1 MKLKVVKMNEFLLNC
16 LKEIAN
22 GAQAIQL
29 AIIAYIAYVE
39 GSNDASVAPPPQE
52 LKQLAQLIIPQE
64 KQDTSEIKGC
74 SEQVEQEE
82 IISVSFT
89 EKELFYMPLQFRKEY
104 RMDGTVVRCRKR
116 PTGYNKFTYEMR
128 YRRDG
133 YNVTATAKSLEEC
146 KSKFLAKLKEA
157 DKQKQIAKT
166 ENEKSKFGNFALYYF
181 ETFKKRRVTEETYKT
196 DFRRLNVYLMP
207 CFKDKEL
214 KSITPGDCQTL
225 IDSYANQGKGK
236 TAEEIH
242 SILNQI
248 FKGAI
253 KHNLIAQNPIDLV
266 VKEKHEREH
275 GKAFTLEEEA
285 SFISA
290 LKSNSYAPI
299 FITALYTGMR
309 PNEYEH
315 AEFKDNFIITK
326 NSKRKKGKIEYK
338 KIPIHPMLAPYINDS
353 FIKSYNALKK
363 SALCTFRENFYK
375 IIEQTT
381 LTHAKLYDLRT
392 TFYTRCQ
399 MCGVSEPARNE
410 FVGHSGGILKD
421 TYTDLPDSYLK
432 SEGEKLN
439 YPLMVSAP

>member
-1 MKLKVVKMNEFLLNC
+1 MNNEFLTNC
-16 LKEIAN
+16 IKEIAN
-22 GAQAIQL
+22 NLNNIQL
-29 AIIAYIAYVE
+29 MLIACVGYMQGSQDGANSALNPQTELISIDESNTEENGLEAKEKHDISEINGCKGISENVE
-39 GSNDASVAPPPQE
+39 FTFTNQE
-52 LKQLAQLIIPQE
+52 LTK
-64 KQDTSEIKGC
+64 
-74 SEQVEQEE
+74 
-82 IISVSFT
+82 
-89 EKELFYMPLQFRKEY
+89 MPLQFRKEY
-104 RMDGTVVRCRKR
+104 RIDGSVVRCRKR
-116 PTGYNKFTYEMR
+116 PTGLNKFTYEMR

-133 YNVTATAKSLEEC
+133 YNVTATAKTLEEC
-146 KSKFLAKLKEA
+146 KAKFLAKLKEA

-166 ENEKSKFGNFALYYF
+166 ENEKSKFGNFAIYYF

-207 CFKDKEL
+207 RFKDKEL
-214 KSITPGDCQTL
+214 KSITPSDCQTL
-225 IDSYANQGKGK
+225 IDSYLNQGKGK

-253 KHNLIAQNPIDLV
+253 KHNLITQNPIDLV

-338 KIPIHPMLAPYINDS
+338 KIPIHPMIAPYINDS
-353 FIKSYNALKK
+353 LIKGYNALKK
-363 SALCTFRENFYK
+363 PAL
-375 IIEQTT
+375 
-381 LTHAKLYDLRT
+381 
-392 TFYTRCQ
+392 
-399 MCGVSEPARNE
+399 
-410 FVGHSGGILKD
+410 
-421 TYTDLPDSYLK
+421 
-432 SEGEKLN
+432 
-439 YPLMVSAP
+439 

>member
-1 MKLKVVKMNEFLLNC
+1 MTQFEFECLQELLHS
-16 LKEIAN
+16 LQRAEMS
-22 GAQAIQL
+22 L
-29 AIIAYIAYVE
+29 IAYLGYAKGME
-39 GSNDASVAPPPQE
+39 DGKRNKPSD
-52 LKQLAQLIIPQE
+52 LLPQE
-64 KQDTSEIKGC
+64 KPNTSEKNGC
-74 SEQVEQEE
+74 IGNENVEFTFTQQEL
-82 IISVSFT
+82 T
-89 EKELFYMPLQFRKEY
+89 KMPLQFRKEY
-104 RMDGTVVRCRKR
+104 RIDGSIVRCRKR
-116 PTGYNKFTYEMR
+116 PTGLNKFTYEMR

-133 YNVTATAKSLEEC
+133 YNVTATAKNLEEC
-146 KSKFLAKLKEA
+146 KAKFLAKLKEA

-181 ETFKKRRVTEETYKT
+181 EMFKKRRVTEETYKT

-207 CFKDKEL
+207 RFKDKEL

-225 IDSYANQGKGK
+225 IDSYLNQGKGK

-315 AEFKDNFIITK
+315 AEFKDDFIITK

-338 KIPIHPMLAPYINDS
+338 KIPIHPMIAPYINDS
-353 FIKSYNALKK
+353 FIKGYNALKK

-410 FVGHSGGILKD
+410 FVGHSSGILKD

-432 SEGEKLN
+432 AEGEKLN
-439 YPLMVSAP
+439 YPLVVSAP